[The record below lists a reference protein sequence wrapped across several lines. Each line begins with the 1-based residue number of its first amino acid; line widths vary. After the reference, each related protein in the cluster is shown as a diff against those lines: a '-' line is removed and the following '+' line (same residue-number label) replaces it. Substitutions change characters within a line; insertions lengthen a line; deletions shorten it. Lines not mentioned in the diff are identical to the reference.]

1 MKRVAIG
8 VVATSLLAAA
18 HADPLYVSDK
28 LVVNVYAEA
37 DPESGKVTTLDSG
50 DAVESIEK
58 LDAYTHVRLA
68 DNREGWIKSSY
79 LTVQVPAVV
88 RLKELEKERGAS
100 TPAPALAQLNDDLK
114 RVKERNAVLQAE
126 LAAAKQLAQSPAPA
140 PVAIAPSPQTRAE
153 TEHVVH
159 DQAPDER
166 YPGTWIAAAAFLFGA
181 IGFTLGYQTLARKIR
196 RKYGS
201 VRIY

>member
-1 MKRVAIG
+1 MLAV
-8 VVATSLLAAA
+8 TSTV

-37 DPESGKVTTLDSG
+37 DQESSKVATLDSG

-58 LDAYTHVRLA
+58 VDVYTHVRLT

-79 LTVQVPAVV
+79 LTAQVPAVV
-88 RLKELEKERGAS
+88 RLKELEKERSAGS
-100 TPAPALAQLNDDLK
+100 PAPALAKLNDELK
-114 RVKERNAVLQAE
+114 QVKERNAVLQTE
-126 LAAAKQLAQSPAPA
+126 LAAAKQLAQAPAPA
-140 PVAIAPSPQTRAE
+140 PVAIASPPQKRAE
-153 TEHVVH
+153 TEHAVNERV
-159 DQAPDER
+159 PER
-166 YPGTWIAAAAFLFGA
+166 YPITWIAAAAFLIGA
-181 IGFTLGYQTLARKIR
+181 IGFALGYQTLARKIR